1 MPSIRLAARSARSVA
16 LCLPQPGARYT
27 LSPAIPWQLT
37 RAGETVA
44 RGVAAQV
51 GLALHALA
59 PATRYDLEAEG
70 FAPFAF
76 ETAACA
82 GMVDIRDHGAIAD
95 TADTPEAAAE
105 TARAIAA
112 AIAAVP
118 EGGTVLVPA
127 GRYVAAPVELRSR
140 MTLHLA
146 EGAVLAAP
154 SSREGWPILPAW
166 RDGEMLGSW
175 EGLPEPCFAAPLHAI
190 GASDLTIS
198 GPGTLDG
205 GGDRGDWWT
214 WPKETRQ
221 GARRPRGLHLIDC
234 TDTTLLGFTIRNAP
248 SWTIHPQGC
257 HRLTAAALRIE
268 APHDSPNTD
277 GFNPEM
283 CEDVEI
289 TGTHFSVGDDCIAIK
304 AGKRGPNGE
313 SAHLRTTTG
322 IRVQHC
328 LMERGHGGV
337 VIGSEMSGGVR
348 DVTVAHCEMRST
360 DRGLR
365 IKTRRGRGGAVE
377 EIRFQD
383 VTMEGVQTAFAA
395 NGHYFCD
402 PDGHAPWVQ
411 DRAPAPVGT
420 GTPHVGSIAIS
431 DVEISGL
438 GHALGAF
445 LGLAEAPF
453 GPITLER
460 VRVLSH
466 DPAVRPAPP
475 LMATGVTPLRH
486 AGLLAEQAEVIAP
499 GLQIQPGGLT
509 AADALETA
517 RAPERQ

>member
-1 MPSIRLAARSARSVA
+1 
-16 LCLPQPGARYT
+16 
-27 LSPAIPWQLT
+27 
-37 RAGETVA
+37 
-44 RGVAAQV
+44 
-51 GLALHALA
+51 
-59 PATRYDLEAEG
+59 
-70 FAPFAF
+70 
-76 ETAACA
+76 
-82 GMVDIRDHGAIAD
+82 
-95 TADTPEAAAE
+95 
-105 TARAIAA
+105 
-112 AIAAVP
+112 
-118 EGGTVLVPA
+118 
-127 GRYVAAPVELRSR
+127 
-140 MTLHLA
+140 
-146 EGAVLAAP
+146 
-154 SSREGWPILPAW
+154 
-166 RDGEMLGSW
+166 
-175 EGLPEPCFAAPLHAI
+175 
-190 GASDLTIS
+190 
-198 GPGTLDG
+198 
-205 GGDRGDWWT
+205 
-214 WPKETRQ
+214 
-221 GARRPRGLHLIDC
+221 
-234 TDTTLLGFTIRNAP
+234 
-248 SWTIHPQGC
+248 
-257 HRLTAAALRIE
+257 
-268 APHDSPNTD
+268 
-277 GFNPEM
+277 M
-283 CEDVEI
+283 CEAVEI

-313 SAHLRTTTG
+313 SAHLRPTTG

-337 VIGSEMSGGVR
+337 VIGSEMSGGVS
-348 DVTVAHCEMRST
+348 DVTVAHCEMRGT

-365 IKTRRGRGGAVE
+365 IKTRRGRGGTVE
-377 EIRFQD
+377 EIRFHD
-383 VTMEGVQTAFAA
+383 ITMEGVQTAFAA

-466 DPAVRPAPP
+466 DPAARPVPP
-475 LMATGVTPLRH
+475 LMAAGVTPLRH